1 MMVFLLAEQDDL
13 AVPVSQHCQGGHLH
27 PPHIQSAVVEDREQ
41 AARVDADEPVRLLA
55 AKRWLAQKLEVSSAY
70 ISEVEANNKK
80 PSLDLISKYSE
91 VLGVNKST
99 IMYFDE
105 EGSKYEYS
113 YQKLL
118 LAILEK
124 ITKSE

>member
-1 MMVFLLAEQDDL
+1 MNKASKDEKKKGLGTVLQLLRIANDL
-13 AVPVSQHCQGGHLH
+13 S
-27 PPHIQSAVVEDREQ
+27 IKE
-41 AARVDADEPVRLLA
+41 
-55 AKRWLAQKLEVSSAY
+55 LAQKLEVSSAY

>member
-1 MMVFLLAEQDDL
+1 MLKHFFIKKGFNLVLDLEVIIKMNEALKAEKKKGLGTVLKLLRIANDL
-13 AVPVSQHCQGGHLH
+13 S
-27 PPHIQSAVVEDREQ
+27 IKEM
-41 AARVDADEPVRLLA
+41 
-55 AKRWLAQKLEVSSAY
+55 AQKLEVSSAY

-91 VLGVNKST
+91 VLNVNKST

-124 ITKSE
+124 ITKTQ

>member
-1 MMVFLLAEQDDL
+1 MNEALKAEKKKGLGTVLKLLRIANDL
-13 AVPVSQHCQGGHLH
+13 S
-27 PPHIQSAVVEDREQ
+27 IKEM
-41 AARVDADEPVRLLA
+41 
-55 AKRWLAQKLEVSSAY
+55 AQKLEVSSAY

-91 VLGVNKST
+91 VLNVNKST

-124 ITKSE
+124 ITKTQ